1 MVCCDNVTDERLN
14 TIGMGIVC
22 PIGIGIRIG
31 IGIAQPFVDSIYML
45 TPSLRQQQTNK
56 RFNRENQNKNGVD
69 VMDLM
74 NA

>member
-1 MVCCDNVTDERLN
+1 
-14 TIGMGIVC
+14 MGIEY
-22 PIGIGIRIG
+22 PFGIGIRIGIG

-45 TPSLRQQQTNK
+45 TPSLHQQHTNK
-56 RFNRENQNKNGVD
+56 RFNRENQTENGDD